1 MADTEADLELR
12 LRVVIHELEERKN
25 LHYNTLKD
33 AFEKRMSQ
41 WKNENINQIKE
52 NINLI
57 KSNNVFTSKLLYI
70 YIQFRKISSN

>member
-1 MADTEADLELR
+1 MVDTEADLELR

-57 KSNNVFTSKLLYI
+57 KSNNVFNFEIII
-70 YIQFRKISSN
+70 YLHSI